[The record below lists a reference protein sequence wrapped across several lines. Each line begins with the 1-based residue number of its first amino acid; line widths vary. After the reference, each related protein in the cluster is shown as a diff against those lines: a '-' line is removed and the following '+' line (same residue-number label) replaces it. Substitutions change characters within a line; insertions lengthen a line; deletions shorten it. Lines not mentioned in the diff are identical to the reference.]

1 MKVDGID
8 PSLGWP
14 MRFGADSPPP
24 HYDREAKFPDITW
37 ERDVMISMRDNVR
50 LCGDIYRPQS
60 EGKFP
65 ALLAYAPHNKDLQ
78 TPDATERAPAIGA
91 QPAWSAWWMGAQ
103 EAGDTR
109 FFVGRGYAH
118 VVVNPRGFGKSED
131 GGKIDSDWMGCETD
145 VYDVIEWI
153 ATQPWCD
160 GNVGM
165 IGISAYGGAQYT
177 AAKQKPP
184 HLKAIFPF
192 DPCSVYGAPVNGFRG
207 VYPGGVL
214 HPFMYLLDQLG
225 VPHFERGRPPLELDS
240 VTDQRWRE
248 AMENPDFRMYLN
260 MYNVLTQKGQHT
272 PYIFDTL
279 LNPYDTVESVEESEA
294 NFDMVDI
301 PMYTGSG
308 WYAYTYKLHLQG
320 CQDLFSHVNSPKK
333 LLLTGPAHLERP
345 WHSFH
350 SEVIRWYDYWLKG
363 IDTGVMDEPPV
374 KYWLMGANEWRTG
387 DDWPL
392 PETQWTKFYLNSW
405 ERLRLDPF
413 TPMSRD
419 DAQEP
424 DAFVQMPPTQ
434 TREISR
440 LRYLTD
446 PLPRDVQVTGPSAL
460 YLSASIDQ
468 EDTNWIVILKDV
480 GPDVS
485 VRTARE
491 GETGISD
498 DLAERELVR
507 GWLKASHRALDD
519 VRSTPWRPWH
529 PITREAQKSVVP
541 GEITEYAIEILAT
554 ANLFKAGHRICVEIT
569 SMDMPTG
576 TAGFTNVEYVPYHLG
591 SSKTT
596 LHKIYHSVQHQSYLL
611 LPIIPD
617 GEMT

>member
-1 MKVDGID
+1 
-8 PSLGWP
+8 
-14 MRFGADSPPP
+14 MRFSEASPPP
-24 HYDREAKFPDITW
+24 HYDREATYKDMTW
-37 ERDVMISMRDNVR
+37 EADVLIPMRDKAR
-50 LCGDIYRPQS
+50 LAGDIYRPAA

-78 TPDATERAPAIGA
+78 TPDATEGAPSIGA

-118 VVVNPRGFGKSED
+118 VVVNPRGFGKSDD
-131 GGKIDSDWMGCETD
+131 GGQIDSAWFGCETD
-145 VYDVIEWI
+145 LYDVIEWI
-153 ATQPWCD
+153 AAQPWCD

-165 IGISAYGGAQYT
+165 IGISAYGGSQYT

-184 HLKAIFPF
+184 ALKAIFPF
-192 DPCSVYGAPVNGFRG
+192 DPCSVYGEPVNGFRG

-225 VPHFERGRPPLELDS
+225 VPHFERGRPGELDPG
-240 VTDQRWRE
+240 TEERWRV
-248 AMENPDFRMYLN
+248 AMTNPDFRMYLN

-272 PYIFDTL
+272 PYIFDLL

-294 NFDMVDI
+294 NFSKVDI

-308 WYAYTYKLHLQG
+308 WYSYSYKLHLQG
-320 CQDLFSHVNSPKK
+320 CQDLYANINTKK
-333 LLLTGPAHLERP
+333 KMLLTGPAHLERP

-350 SEVIRWYDYWLKG
+350 GEILRWYDYWLKG
-363 IDTGVMDEPPV
+363 IDTGVMDEPSV

-387 DDWPL
+387 SDWPL

-405 ERLRLDPF
+405 ERLRIEPF
-413 TPMSRD
+413 APVSRD
-419 DAQEP
+419 GADDP
-424 DAFVQMPPTQ
+424 DAFVQMPPTL
-434 TREISR
+434 TREIAGR
-440 LRYLTD
+440 RYLTD
-446 PLPRDVQVTGPSAL
+446 PLPYDVEITGPSAL
-460 YLSASIDQ
+460 YLYASIDQ

-491 GETGISD
+491 GETEIPG
-498 DLAERELVR
+498 DLKERELVR
-507 GWLKASHRALDD
+507 GWLKASHRALDEK
-519 VRSTPWRPWH
+519 RSKPWKPWH
-529 PITREAQKSVVP
+529 PITREAQKPVVP

-554 ANLFKAGHRICVEIT
+554 SNLFKAGHRICVEIT

-576 TAGFTNVEYVPYHLG
+576 TAGFTNVEYVPYHIG

-596 LHKIYHSVQHQSYLL
+596 VHKIYHSQEYPSHLL
-611 LPIIPD
+611 LPVVPRGGT
-617 GEMT
+617 GEA